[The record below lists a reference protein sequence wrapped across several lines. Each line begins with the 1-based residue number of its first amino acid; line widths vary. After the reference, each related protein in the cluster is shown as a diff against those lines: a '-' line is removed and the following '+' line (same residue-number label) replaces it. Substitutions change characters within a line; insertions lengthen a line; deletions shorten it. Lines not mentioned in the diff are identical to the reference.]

1 MKRIET
7 EDEYQ
12 TTLTRITE
20 LWEAKPNTTD
30 GDELDKLADL
40 VVEFEE
46 DMELIRLVKS
56 RKAQPETAVDLN
68 DL

>member
-7 EDEYQ
+7 EDKHQ
-12 TTLTRITE
+12 ATLTRINE
-20 LWEAKPNTTD
+20 LWEAKPNTPE
-30 GDELDKLADL
+30 GNELDKLADL

-46 DMELIRLVKS
+46 NMEFTRLVDS
-56 RKAQPETAVDLN
+56 RKDQSEISLDLH

>member
-12 TTLTRITE
+12 ATLTRITE

-56 RKAQPETAVDLN
+56 RKDQPKTAVDLN

>member
-7 EDEYQ
+7 EDEHQ
-12 TTLTRITE
+12 ATLTRINE
-20 LWEAKPNTTD
+20 LWEAKPNTPE

-46 DMELIRLVKS
+46 NMELMRLVES
-56 RKAQPETAVDLN
+56 RKDQPEIAVDLH

>member
-7 EDEYQ
+7 EDEHQ
-12 TTLTRITE
+12 AILTRINE
-20 LWEAKPNTTD
+20 LWDAKPNTPE

-46 DMELIRLVKS
+46 DMELIRQFES
-56 RKAQPETAVDLN
+56 RKDQPKIAIELDDL
-68 DL
+68 

>member
-7 EDEYQ
+7 EDEHQ
-12 TTLTRITE
+12 ATLIRITE
-20 LWEAKPNTTD
+20 LWEAKPNTPE

-46 DMELIRLVKS
+46 NIELIRLVES
-56 RKAQPETAVDLN
+56 RKDQPEIAIDIN

>member
-12 TTLTRITE
+12 TILTRITE
-20 LWEAKPNTTD
+20 LWEAKPNTTN

-46 DMELIRLVKS
+46 DMELIRLVES
-56 RKAQPETAVDLN
+56 RKDQPEIAVELHDL
-68 DL
+68 

>member
-12 TTLTRITE
+12 ATLTRITE

-56 RKAQPETAVDLN
+56 RKDQPETAVDLN

>member
-56 RKAQPETAVDLN
+56 RKDQPETAVYLN

>member
-7 EDEYQ
+7 EKEHQ
-12 TTLTRITE
+12 AALIRITE
-20 LWEAKPNTTD
+20 LWEAKPNTPE

-46 DMELIRLVKS
+46 NMELIQIVED
-56 RKAQPETAVDLN
+56 RKNKPEIEVSIDDL
-68 DL
+68 

>member
-30 GDELDKLADL
+30 GDELDKRADL

-46 DMELIRLVKS
+46 YMELIRLVKS
-56 RKAQPETAVDLN
+56 RKDQPETAVDLN

>member
-7 EDEYQ
+7 VEEHQ
-12 TTLTRITE
+12 AALTRITE
-20 LWEAKPNTTD
+20 LWEAKPNTPD
-30 GDELDKLADL
+30 GEELDKLADL

-46 DMELIRLVKS
+46 DMELIRLVES
-56 RKAQPETAVDLN
+56 RKDQPETAVDFN

>member
-56 RKAQPETAVDLN
+56 RKDQPETAVDLN
-68 DL
+68 EL

>member
-7 EDEYQ
+7 EEEHQ
-12 TTLTRITE
+12 AALTRITE
-20 LWEAKPNTTD
+20 LWEAKPNTPD
-30 GDELDKLADL
+30 GDELDKLADS

-46 DMELIRLVKS
+46 DMELMQIVEN
-56 RKAQPETAVDLN
+56 RKGQPEIAVDIN

>member
-7 EDEYQ
+7 EDDHQ
-12 TTLTRITE
+12 ATLTRISE
-20 LWEAKPNTTD
+20 LWEAKPNTPD
-30 GDELDKLADL
+30 GNELDKLADL

-46 DMELIRLVKS
+46 DMELIRLVES
-56 RKAQPETAVDLN
+56 RKDQPETAVDIN